1 LKALN
6 LILLAVFAGLMIFA
20 TLHLPERGNPDAPM
34 HREENLVGNPVAGA
48 YFIRYAYR
56 DAATPNMVTVV
67 LADYRSVDT
76 LGEVIVV
83 FTAGIACCLILRRR
97 REGGS

>member
-1 LKALN
+1 MKIFNYIMLV
-6 LILLAVFAGLMIFA
+6 VFAGLMIYA
-20 TLHLPERGNPDAPM
+20 TLHLPERGNPEAPM
-34 HREENLVGNPVAGA
+34 HQELNLVGKPVAGA
-48 YFIRYAYR
+48 YFIQNAYR

-83 FTAGIACCLILRRR
+83 FTAGVACFLILRRR
-97 REGGS
+97 ETDDS

>member
-1 LKALN
+1 MRVFN
-6 LILLAVFAGLMIFA
+6 YILLGVFAGLMIYA
-20 TLHLPERGNPDAPM
+20 TLHLPARGSPEAPM

-48 YFIRYAYR
+48 YFIRNAYR

-83 FTAGIACCLILRRR
+83 FTAGVACFLILRRR
-97 REGGS
+97 KQDD

>member
-1 LKALN
+1 MRIVN
-6 LILLAVFAGLMIFA
+6 YTLLAVFAGLMIYA
-20 TLHLPERGNPDAPM
+20 TVHLPLRGHPDAPM

-48 YFIRYAYR
+48 YFIRNAYR

-83 FTAGIACCLILRRR
+83 FTAGVACFLILGRRR
-97 REGGS
+97 KRHD